1 MKVVVLTISDRASQ
15 GIYEDLSGPAIERVL
30 RNALPD
36 IQVER
41 SIVPDERL
49 AILHAF
55 AEASSYD
62 VVLTTGGTGLSPRD
76 VTPEATAEYCDRL
89 VPGIAEMLR
98 AQSWQQTPNAIFSRG
113 TAGMKGKTLI
123 VNFPGSV
130 RAAEFCANILVPVLP
145 HAVSMAEGQ
154 GHE

>member
-1 MKVVVLTISDRASQ
+1 MKVLVLTISDRASQ
-15 GIYEDLSGPAIERVL
+15 GVYEDLSGPAIECIL
-30 RNALPD
+30 RKGLPD
-36 IQVER
+36 IHVER

-49 AILHAF
+49 AILHEF
-55 AEASSYD
+55 AESSSYD

-89 VPGIAEMLR
+89 VPGIAEILR

-113 TAGMKGKTLI
+113 TAGMKGKTLF

-130 RAAEFCANILVPVLP
+130 SAAEFCANILVPVLP
-145 HAVSMAEGQ
+145 HAVSMAQGQ
-154 GHE
+154 GH